1 MEAPRNNI
9 SAEPVDIAPTFVA
22 QQGSIDIS
30 NPYLFGFE
38 YMRMQD
44 AGTNL
49 EADDSLERDLYRHP
63 DRWGKP
69 KVRFEKAHDVYALVN
84 LNRK

>member
-1 MEAPRNNI
+1 
-9 SAEPVDIAPTFVA
+9 
-22 QQGSIDIS
+22 
-30 NPYLFGFE
+30 
-38 YMRMQD
+38 MRMQD